1 MKKIFSESKNCY
13 FLLESILKV
22 IFKTTTMKYTAA
34 GIILLYVYVLGS
46 INYSL
51 GATAPDNII
60 KFDDV
65 RQRIRDKTIN
75 ANQAQKKEERF
86 LIGTD
91 FQDYLKLIDY
101 QTIISLLMNNIFA
114 ASPNSSCD
122 RDLKYVKENINFK
135 DIQNSWALKIL
146 DAFGKPETGI
156 LEGNLKFLGDF
167 DECKSVYAPKKKN
180 SDAGNF
186 HGKYCSLK
194 LSVDLLPMPVTLG
207 ICLPDTCNPSDFN
220 ISNFMPALKQITK
233 GYKINSLSCK
243 PNSLKL
249 SDGGIVTIFIISAFL
264 LLVLL
269 GSSVTALK
277 HFTEPLSKQN
287 NVNMEGI
294 SIDEDTENIKNESS
308 LNSLALPERSPSQLR
323 DFTGSLNNVIPQ
335 VDNLPFQAVLNGWYS
350 VDSFFVLSGFLMSY
364 LYFQDCEKRKGKTPW
379 LYFYVHRYLRLTPV
393 YMIVLAFY
401 ATVLPV
407 MGSGPFW
414 RDTNVDQNCHK
425 NWWWNLLYINSVQK
439 INYKEHCF
447 ALTWYLAN
455 DMQFFALSPLFLIT
469 LWRWPKIGYATMTLF
484 LCGSWLCG
492 FIITYHY
499 DLLAGTLG
507 DIRHM
512 ETDTTY
518 LQRFLEYMDK
528 IYYKPYT
535 RIAPYLIGIALGYVI
550 FKKKITNISLNRAT
564 LWTGWLLS
572 ITSGLYCVYG
582 TYHQTPNLVGAS
594 FYNALTRTV
603 YGLSL
608 SWLIFVCLSG
618 HGGVVDKFLSYK
630 LFIPLSRLTYCAYL
644 IHVILMDLYSSNQR
658 QTLDFNHQTMV
669 MLFLG
674 LLMVT
679 YAFSMLISLTFESP
693 LIRLEKL
700 IRNKFQSRSRTQ

>member
-323 DFTGSLNNVIPQ
+323 G
-335 VDNLPFQAVLNGWYS
+335 
-350 VDSFFVLSGFLMSY
+350 
-364 LYFQDCEKRKGKTPW
+364 
-379 LYFYVHRYLRLTPV
+379 
-393 YMIVLAFY
+393 
-401 ATVLPV
+401 
-407 MGSGPFW
+407 
-414 RDTNVDQNCHK
+414 
-425 NWWWNLLYINSVQK
+425 
-439 INYKEHCF
+439 
-447 ALTWYLAN
+447 
-455 DMQFFALSPLFLIT
+455 
-469 LWRWPKIGYATMTLF
+469 
-484 LCGSWLCG
+484 
-492 FIITYHY
+492 
-499 DLLAGTLG
+499 
-507 DIRHM
+507 
-512 ETDTTY
+512 
-518 LQRFLEYMDK
+518 
-528 IYYKPYT
+528 
-535 RIAPYLIGIALGYVI
+535 
-550 FKKKITNISLNRAT
+550 
-564 LWTGWLLS
+564 
-572 ITSGLYCVYG
+572 
-582 TYHQTPNLVGAS
+582 
-594 FYNALTRTV
+594 
-603 YGLSL
+603 
-608 SWLIFVCLSG
+608 
-618 HGGVVDKFLSYK
+618 
-630 LFIPLSRLTYCAYL
+630 
-644 IHVILMDLYSSNQR
+644 
-658 QTLDFNHQTMV
+658 
-669 MLFLG
+669 
-674 LLMVT
+674 
-679 YAFSMLISLTFESP
+679 
-693 LIRLEKL
+693 KL
-700 IRNKFQSRSRTQ
+700 ILILYT